1 MNKKRKKPED
11 VNPYDAKAHKR
22 TKINMGKPRRNPKDV
37 NPYETH
43 RW

>member
-1 MNKKRKKPED
+1 MKCKRKKPED

-22 TKINMGKPRRNPKDV
+22 TKINTGKPRRNPKDV